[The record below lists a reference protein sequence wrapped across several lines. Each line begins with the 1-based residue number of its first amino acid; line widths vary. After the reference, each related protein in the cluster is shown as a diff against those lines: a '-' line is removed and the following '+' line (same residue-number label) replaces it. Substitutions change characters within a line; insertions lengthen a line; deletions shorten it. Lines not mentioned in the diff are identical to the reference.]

1 MDVLYPVLWL
11 CPHLS
16 TYSSVCR
23 QLSCFQYFAG
33 KNKAT
38 ENNLVQI
45 YFQIDIIFISLKQF
59 NPSIAKV
66 FCDEENFGVTYLFFF
81 PFGSIFSI

>member
-23 QLSCFQYFAG
+23 QLGCFQYFAG
-33 KNKAT
+33 KNNAT

-59 NPSIAKV
+59 NPSIA
-66 FCDEENFGVTYLFFF
+66 
-81 PFGSIFSI
+81 